1 MLFFL
6 TEDQKNWVNKSA
18 FRNLLDFKL
27 EMLPSKIASKVLQ
40 SLDHYSVS
48 LKIKSGKIYITEKEV
63 FNVLGVPYGGKPV
76 EEVFNDITKKRMED
90 WMSQFPN
97 EQITTRHVLDKVKN
111 APVTDVFKIIKIF
124 NSCFRGSFRDINTFL
139 CY

>member
-1 MLFFL
+1 MIKRI
-6 TEDQKNWVNKSA
+6 QV
-18 FRNLLDFKL
+18 
-27 EMLPSKIASKVLQ
+27 PSFNQLNQPLRA
-40 SLDHYSVS
+40 
-48 LKIKSGKIYITEKEV
+48 V

-76 EEVFNDITKKRMED
+76 EEAFNDITKKRMED